1 MRIDNCGDLD
11 NLSINVLTGPFETRL
26 SPPIDIIDST
36 LREGEQPPGIVFSPD
51 QKFEIA
57 QALDE
62 VGVHRVSLGFPAVS
76 AEEQASVTRMAKAGF
91 KFRKGVLVRMIPS
104 DIDIAADCGVDG
116 VMLFIGGSDSHLFDT
131 PRMTEDE
138 ALRKIDSS
146 VRHAKSHGLACGF
159 GIEDFTRAPLDRSL
173 RLFQAAIDA
182 GANELGLI
190 DTLGV
195 LTPTTTYRIVSLLVA
210 LLPIRMMVHFHND
223 LGLALANTLM
233 ALEAGAKAASV
244 TVNGVGERTGNV
256 CLEELAVVLRLKYGL
271 DLGLRLDKLHA
282 ISQLVHRF
290 SGTRPSEH
298 KPIVGKWTFTHE
310 SGIHVAGL
318 LANPETYQPFP
329 PHIIG
334 RHHEIVFGKHSGVQG
349 VARLA
354 ELSGLQ
360 LSEPG
365 RKAVL
370 DKIKKDAAQH
380 RRTVPEATILE
391 WIREEIGTAV
401 PV

>member
-1 MRIDNCGDLD
+1 MRIETQGGLEDS
-11 NLSINVLTGPFETRL
+11 SINVLTGPFENRL
-26 SPPIDIIDST
+26 TPPIEIIDST

-76 AEEQASVTRMAKAGF
+76 AEEAASVTRMAKAGF
-91 KFRKGVLVRMIPS
+91 RFRKGALVRMLAS
-104 DIDIAADCGVDG
+104 DIDIAADCGVDA
-116 VMLFIGGSDSHLFDT
+116 VMLFIGGSDSHLYDKH
-131 PRMTEDE
+131 RMSEDE
-138 ALRKIDSS
+138 ALRKIDAS
-146 VRHAKSHGLACGF
+146 VRHAKKLGIGCGF
-159 GIEDFTRAPLDRSL
+159 GIEDFTRAPLARSL
-173 RLFQAAIDA
+173 RFFQAALDS
-182 GANELGLI
+182 GADEIGLA

-195 LTPTTTYRIVSLLVA
+195 FTPTTSYRVLSLLTA
-210 LLPIRMMVHFHND
+210 LLPASIMVHFHND

-233 ALEAGAKAASV
+233 ALEGGAKAASV

-271 DLGLRLDKLHA
+271 DLGLKLDKLHD
-282 ISQLVHRF
+282 ISKLVHKF
-290 SGTRPSEH
+290 SGTQASEH
-298 KPIVGKWTFTHE
+298 KPIVGQWTFTHE

-318 LANPETYQPFP
+318 IANPETYQPFP
-329 PHIIG
+329 PHLIG

-354 ELSGLQ
+354 ELSGLS
-360 LSEPG
+360 LSDAG

-370 DKIKKDAAQH
+370 DRIKKDAAEN

-391 WIREEIGTAV
+391 WIREEASVAV
-401 PV
+401 PA